1 MNEYNDI
8 DLPADFDDLSKHA
21 PLLEELRS
29 KGDGF
34 AVPENYFSE
43 TSELVNAKTTLPDST
58 GFAVPEN
65 YFEDLAERILAV
77 VQFPGK
83 ENPFSVPENYFGNF
97 ADEIASVASLHE
109 LKNQEGFE
117 LPENYF
123 SELESTLETKLAL
136 DNLKQDEGFSVPDGY
151 FEKLTGQIIARA
163 AVDELQNGSDADVPE
178 GYFDSLADRISARI
192 AEEEGGT
199 KEETQERGRVIVFAE
214 IIKRYSRPVALAASA
229 ALLIAVSTWFLNR
242 GNENGTDQPITKIDT
257 VTKSVPQV
265 VPQPKT
271 NEVIASQEPKKDSVV
286 AKAPKQII
294 AYKPK
299 KENKTLAVNQTP
311 IVPVKVEK
319 QDVIDQMYLLDENAV
334 AEALSQANTEAPANE
349 DIDAIQ
355 NELMIDMSPDLFDGG
370 MIQKK

>member
-8 DLPADFDDLSKHA
+8 NLPADFDDLSKHA
-21 PLLEELRS
+21 PLLEKLRS

-43 TSELVNAKTTLPDST
+43 TNELVNAQTALPDST
-58 GFAVPEN
+58 GFVVPAN
-65 YFEDLAERILAV
+65 YFEELAERILAL
-77 VQFPGK
+77 VQLPGK
-83 ENPFSVPENYFGNF
+83 ENPFSVPENYFENF

-151 FEKLTGQIIARA
+151 FEKLTGQIMARA

-229 ALLIAVSTWFLNR
+229 ALLIAVSAWFLNR

-265 VPQPKT
+265 VPQAKT
-271 NEVIASQEPKKDSVV
+271 NEVVASQEPKKDSVV

-299 KENKTLAVNQTP
+299 KENKGLAVNQTP
-311 IVPVKVEK
+311 VVPVKVEK
-319 QDVIDQMYLLDENAV
+319 QDVIDQMYLLDENSV

-370 MIQKK
+370 MIQQK